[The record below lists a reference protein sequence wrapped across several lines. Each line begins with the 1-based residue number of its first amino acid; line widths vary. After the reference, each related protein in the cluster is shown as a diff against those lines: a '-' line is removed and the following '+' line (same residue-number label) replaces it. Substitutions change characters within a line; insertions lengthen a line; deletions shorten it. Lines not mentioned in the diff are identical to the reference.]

1 MGIMEI
7 NRQSLAD
14 EFNMEDIENEIGRL
28 TIVSSADPVEIIQ
41 ENIERANRILDRVEE
56 EMENGNFTAR
66 MVEVAS
72 AMMNTVTASS
82 KEIMANINYKK
93 YLQIREAMIKYK
105 YDELE
110 SKKTQFRGSQ
120 TNQNIILTDREHL
133 MKLLGEQEK
142 IEN

>member
-1 MGIMEI
+1 MEI
-7 NRQSLAD
+7 NRQNLAD
-14 EFNMEDIENEIGRL
+14 EFNMGDIENEVGRL

-72 AMMNTVTASS
+72 AMMNTVTSSS